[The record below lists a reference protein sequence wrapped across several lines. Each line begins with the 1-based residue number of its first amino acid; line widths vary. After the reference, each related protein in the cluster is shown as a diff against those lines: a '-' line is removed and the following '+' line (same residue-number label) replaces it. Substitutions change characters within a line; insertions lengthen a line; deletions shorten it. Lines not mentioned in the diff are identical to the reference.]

1 MMLELHNMTI
11 GQQIRAL
18 SLTVSEG
25 QLVTI
30 TGSKGSGKSLLI
42 RAVLGLIPID
52 DGFISIDGEVLT
64 PMSAFYFRRQMA
76 YVPQYLS
83 VPEGYKG
90 GGLEHWNELSADER
104 YMLLMNK
111 AIASDKQLLIVDE
124 PPQPLA
130 VETEKAI
137 DQLLKEAAQC
147 GKTVLAVNSRIKNNQ
162 IKL

>member
-104 YMLLMNK
+104 YMLLLNK

-162 IKL
+162 FKL

>member
-104 YMLLMNK
+104 YMLLLNK

-130 VETEKAI
+130 VETENAI

>member
-104 YMLLMNK
+104 YMLLLNK

>member
-1 MMLELHNMTI
+1 MMLELHDVTI

-76 YVPQYLS
+76 YVPQYLV
-83 VPEGYKG
+83 VPDDYHEVPTNY
-90 GGLEHWNELSADER
+90 LS
-104 YMLLMNK
+104 LLK
-111 AIASDKQLLIVDE
+111 RAVASGKPLLIVDE
-124 PPQPLA
+124 PSRTLNAEEMGLVDHLLQDA
-130 VETEKAI
+130 VQRGAI
-137 DQLLKEAAQC
+137 
-147 GKTVLAVNSRIKNNQ
+147 VLAVNSRITENKVQ
-162 IKL
+162 L

>member
-90 GGLEHWNELSADER
+90 GGLEHWNELPADER
-104 YMLLMNK
+104 YMLLLNK

>member
-104 YMLLMNK
+104 YMLLLNK

-130 VETEKAI
+130 VETENAI

-162 IKL
+162 FKL